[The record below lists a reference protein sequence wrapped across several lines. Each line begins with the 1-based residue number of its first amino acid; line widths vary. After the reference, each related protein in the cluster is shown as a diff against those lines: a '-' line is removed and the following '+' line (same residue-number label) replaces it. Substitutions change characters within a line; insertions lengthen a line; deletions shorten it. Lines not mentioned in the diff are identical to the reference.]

1 MAYQTNSGE
10 FFDYLSQLLTE
21 NKVNDMIQILSDATS
36 PDPTLNGDLKF
47 LKLRANKKLMV
58 PAGGVG
64 GSQQGQVK
72 DVIKLISEL
81 KNAHSR
87 RSVMVNTVA
96 KPSKKTM
103 KQIRKNNPSAPK
115 KNRSIG
121 PWIFLLFL
129 IGSGV
134 AAYIFRDSILQN
146 EFVQKV
152 IPESFFSENT
162 DSNKKVPAKKTSSK
176 KSNKKTEKK
185 PKKKETTT
193 TSKKEATVPSSP
205 KPVSSGLGKWYIQVA
220 SYGKL
225 DQALDK
231 RKRVEMSFD
240 KAVIIQKNTDNKPN
254 YRIVIPGFSSQS
266 AADDFKEERKV
277 HNLYVGSFSRSFSS
291 DCGNLKSTDESY
303 IYLCK

>member
-81 KNAHSR
+81 KSAHSR
-87 RSVMVNTVA
+87 RSVLVNTVA

-103 KQIRKNNPSAPK
+103 KQVRRNNPSAPK
-115 KNRSIG
+115 KSRSIG

-134 AAYIFRDSILQN
+134 AAYVFKDSILQN

-152 IPESFFSENT
+152 IPESFFSENG
-162 DSNKKVPAKKTSSK
+162 DSKKKIPAKNTSSK
-176 KSNKKTEKK
+176 KSNKKVEKK
-185 PKKKETTT
+185 PKKKEPTT
-193 TSKKEATVPSSP
+193 TSRKETTVPSSP
-205 KPVSSGLGKWYIQVA
+205 SPVSSGLGNWYIQVA

-240 KAVIIQKNTDNKPN
+240 KAVILQKNTNNKPN
-254 YRIVIPGFSSQS
+254 YRIVIPGFSSQN
-266 AADDFKEERKV
+266 AAEDFKENRKV
-277 HNLYVGSFSRSFSS
+277 QNLYVGSFSRAFAS
-291 DCGNLKSTDESY
+291 DCSNLQATDESY